1 MKRTFLYIATALVM
15 LFSAC
20 TDDLDQRPVIGTTSE
35 QVYSSVEGYRSVL
48 AKIYS
53 SYSLIGA
60 ERGGGST
67 DITST
72 MSNRGR

>member
-35 QVYSSVEGYRSVL
+35 QVYSSVEGYR
-48 AKIYS
+48 
-53 SYSLIGA
+53 
-60 ERGGGST
+60 
-67 DITST
+67 
-72 MSNRGR
+72 